1 MECAGLTSAP
11 KKGFYCE
18 PCVSRSLSQ
27 DSPGSKFDID
37 NYRDYEAEQ
46 QLQERALEIKLASDN
61 HDNDA
66 DNNNM
71 NPADDSK
78 IHQKCAYC
86 KLTEV
91 EVCSPFVI
99 GNNNSNDSLIYSN
112 IRIRSMQRG
121 A

>member
-18 PCVSRSLSQ
+18 PCTSRSSSE
-27 DSPGSKFDID
+27 DNPATKFDID
-37 NYRDYEAEQ
+37 NYRDYDAEQ

-66 DNNNM
+66 DNNM
-71 NPADDSK
+71 NPVDDSK
-78 IHQKCAYC
+78 VHQICAYC

-99 GNNNSNDSLIYSN
+99 GNNYSNDFVIYSN
-112 IRIRSMQRG
+112 ICTRSM
-121 A
+121 